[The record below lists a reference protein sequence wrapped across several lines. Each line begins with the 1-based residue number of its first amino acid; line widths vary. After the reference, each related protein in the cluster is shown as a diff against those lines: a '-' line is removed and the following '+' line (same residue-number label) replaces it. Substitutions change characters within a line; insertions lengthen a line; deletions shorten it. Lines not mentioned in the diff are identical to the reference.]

1 MKKMRKFE
9 NGGDIESMQ
18 GENPGIDDDT
28 RARAKAY
35 VAGTLQDETGKESK
49 IRRNT
54 ETGDLYTTEDSKAKP
69 KAKSFKTKAKEAG
82 FTSAETKGG
91 AALMYR
97 KDRGSSY
104 TPPAKSKPKKASRS
118 SESSGASDI
127 IGAKK
132 GGVISSASKR
142 ADGIAIRGKTRA

>member
-54 ETGDLYTTEDSKAKP
+54 ETCDLYTTEDSNAKP

-104 TPPAKSKPKKASRS
+104 TPPAKSTSKKASRS